1 MFKNLI
7 KSIFITV
14 LLTINYSG
22 FATTSE
28 WKVSKLNENKILQMR
43 LFSGTEGV
51 IGLKKI
57 PIAFEVI
64 TSPGW
69 KIYWRHPGD
78 AGLPT
83 QIDYSN
89 SINIKKLDIF
99 WPAPFRFSTFGIDT
113 FGYDGQTIFPLSV
126 TPENENEAIIIN
138 SKINLLACNQICIP
152 FTENILLEIPKK
164 IHKPNNKAQ
173 ERAQFLSLVPKNY
186 VPNGF
191 SLGRISLVEEGIMLT
206 NSIIPENNFDL
217 FIENNKGINF
227 GKPLK
232 KGNDI
237 FLPALG
243 DFNPKDLLGNQ
254 IIITFVGDELSF
266 ESIQILN
273 DLKNKGIL
281 YYNFIKLL
289 YFIFIAF
296 IGGVILNFMP
306 CVLPVISLKLSKIL
320 FANSYQISKIKT
332 SFLITTLGIISS
344 FFLLGLTLISLKT
357 LGYSISWGMQYQNL
371 YFLSLMSLIMFA
383 FGLNMLGIFQLSLPF
398 DVLKMVPN
406 NKTGNLS
413 DFLNGFLATLLATPC
428 SAPFV
433 GTAITFAFSENN
445 FNMILIFISMGI
457 GLSVPWF
464 LVAFFPRIFN
474 YFPKP
479 GKWMVIFKKLLGMG
493 MLITAF
499 WIFYILLSSY
509 NSIFDSSNDSP
520 EDNYV
525 IKWEKGLAN
534 LLAEKGETVIVDITA
549 DWCLT
554 CKLNKIV
561 IFNTKKLSQGIKN
574 GNIKFIQGDWT
585 LPNQEILEFLGENKR
600 YGIPFNVI
608 YGPQN
613 LNGIILPEILTK
625 KVLLR
630 ALESVK

>member
-1 MFKNLI
+1 MIKNLI
-7 KSIFITV
+7 KSIIIII
-14 LLTINYSG
+14 LLDINCSVYA
-22 FATTSE
+22 ATSD
-28 WKVSKLNENKILQMR
+28 WKISKLNENKILQMR

-64 TSPGW
+64 TNPGW
-69 KIYWRHPGD
+69 KIYWRYPGD

-113 FGYDGQTIFPLSV
+113 FGYEGQTIFPLSI
-126 TPENENEAIIIN
+126 TPENENETIVLN
-138 SKINLLACNQICIP
+138 SKINLMACNQICIP
-152 FTENILLEIPKK
+152 FSENIILEIPKK
-164 IHKPNNKAQ
+164 LHKPNYKARD
-173 ERAQFLSLVPKNY
+173 RAQFLSLVPKNY
-186 VPNGF
+186 IPDGI
-191 SLGRISLVEEGIMLT
+191 SLGSISLVEEGIIL
-206 NSIIPENNFDL
+206 SDPIISENNFDL
-217 FIENNKGINF
+217 FIENDKGINF

-232 KGNDI
+232 RGNDI
-237 FLPALG
+237 LLPALS
-243 DFNPKDLLGNQ
+243 DFNSKDLLRNQ
-254 IIITFVGDELSF
+254 ITITFVGDELSF
-266 ESIQILN
+266 ELKHILS
-273 DLKNKGIL
+273 DLKNEDL
-281 YYNFIKLL
+281 MNFNLIKLL

-296 IGGVILNFMP
+296 MGGVILNFMP

-320 FANSYQISKIKT
+320 FANSHQITKIKT

-344 FFLLGLTLISLKT
+344 FFLLGLILISLKS

-371 YFLSLMSLIMFA
+371 YFLSLMSLLIFS
-383 FGLNMLGIFQLSLPF
+383 FGLNMIGIFQITLPF
-398 DVLKMVPN
+398 DVLKIVPS

-457 GLSVPWF
+457 GLSVPWL
-464 LVAFFPRIFN
+464 LVAFFPRILN

-479 GKWMVIFKKLLGMG
+479 GKWMVVFKKILGMG

-499 WIFYILLSSY
+499 WIFSIFLSSY
-509 NSIFDSSNDSP
+509 NSIFGSSNDYLES
-520 EDNYV
+520 NYV

-561 IFNTKKLSQGIKN
+561 IFNIKELSQGIKT
-574 GNIKFIQGDWT
+574 GKIKFIQGDWT
-585 LPNQEILEFLGENKR
+585 LPNEEILEFLGKNKR
-600 YGIPFNVI
+600 YGVPFNVV

-613 LNGIILPEILTK
+613 SDGIVLPEILTK
-625 KVLLR
+625 KALLR
-630 ALESVK
+630 ALERVK